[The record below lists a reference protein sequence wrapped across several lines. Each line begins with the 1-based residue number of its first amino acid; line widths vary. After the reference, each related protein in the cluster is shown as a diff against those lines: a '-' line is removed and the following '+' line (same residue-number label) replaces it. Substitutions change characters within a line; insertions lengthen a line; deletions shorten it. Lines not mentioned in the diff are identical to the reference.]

1 MPVAGSKSAPT
12 WRSSI
17 LVRPSSLEMH
27 RPVQACV
34 PPVVL
39 ILDPCRIGIP
49 DHHDGQQIRAAD
61 EVGGEVELRRQTGVL
76 AHADE
81 RAVAP
86 HDRNALGTAEVHD
99 HVTVAPRT
107 RHRERRAVQAGRIL
121 RRRIG
126 RIGVGP
132 RHHDVR
138 VVRQIAGVLTGPAAR
153 HIDRAPALIRGR
165 RVHPSSGC
173 GRRRRHQAESPSAVE
188 RPTPG
193 RANTV
198 SRRIDIGIRRQRRPR
213 GKAVDLGQFGLQHVG
228 NVDHA
233 AIMAQPR
240 PDRPVL
246 GFG

>member
-1 MPVAGSKSAPT
+1 MHVCPDRETAGARRCVEVGPHME
-12 WRSSI
+12 I
-17 LVRPSSLEMH
+17 VDPGAASSLKMH
-27 RPVQACV
+27 RPMKACM

-39 ILDPCRIGIP
+39 ILDPGRIGIP

-61 EVGGEVELRRQTGVL
+61 EVRGEVELRRQARVF
-76 AHADE
+76 AHPDE

-86 HDRNALGTAEVHD
+86 NDRNTLGAAEVHD
-99 HVTVAPRT
+99 HVTVAPGS

-121 RRRIG
+121 RGRKG

-165 RVHPSSGC
+165 RVHPSSGRS
-173 GRRRRHQAESPSAVE
+173 RRRRHQAESPSAVE

-193 RANTV
+193 RTNTV
-198 SRRIDIGIRRQRRPR
+198 SR
-213 GKAVDLGQFGLQHVG
+213 
-228 NVDHA
+228 
-233 AIMAQPR
+233 
-240 PDRPVL
+240 
-246 GFG
+246 